1 MSILKRPGWNN
12 YEVIE
17 EGRLHNDKLKDKIGK
32 MFDRLSLG
40 YSPSHVV
47 DKISRIIRTEKGD
60 KFDYSKLSD
69 DYIINIANSNEVTRG
84 KFTPS
89 LRSSYVDTYQNTN
102 PVEFSDT
109 SVDNDVSIDFT
120 SAAPTPSNTAPVAP
134 IPSGAYQEDS
144 EEDKEDEDED
154 QDTVNKKEH
163 EYLKTIYSD
172 EDAEEEDENLMEK
185 KKPSVVPKGAR
196 DRKRE
201 EERLKRERENHKRD
215 KEAEEDAEEVDTC
228 GCQEHDNAF
237 SSKIPKENLKKIN
250 KESVRLSP
258 TAINNL
264 LKENY
269 IKRKQHQFRYEERYR
284 SY

>member
-12 YEVIE
+12 YEIIE

-47 DKISRIIRTEKGD
+47 DKISRIIRAEKGD

-89 LRSSYVDTYQNTN
+89 LRSSYVDAYQNTN
-102 PVEFSDT
+102 PVELSDT

-120 SAAPTPSNTAPVAP
+120 SAAPTPSNTASVAP
-134 IPSGAYQEDS
+134 IPSPSYQEDS
-144 EEDKEDEDED
+144 
-154 QDTVNKKEH
+154 
-163 EYLKTIYSD
+163 
-172 EDAEEEDENLMEK
+172 EEDENLMEK

-201 EERLKRERENHKRD
+201 EERLKREREGRKD
-215 KEAEEDAEEVDTC
+215 QEAEEDAEEVDTC

-237 SSKIPKENLKKIN
+237 SAKIPKDNLKKIN

-258 TAINNL
+258 KAINNL

>member
-12 YEVIE
+12 HEIIE

-47 DKISRIIRTEKGD
+47 DKISRIIRAEKGD

-102 PVEFSDT
+102 PVEFSDA
-109 SVDNDVSIDFT
+109 SVDNEVSIDFT
-120 SAAPTPSNTAPVAP
+120 SAAPTPSNTTPVAP
-134 IPSGAYQEDS
+134 MPSLSYQEDS
-144 EEDKEDEDED
+144 EEDED
-154 QDTVNKKEH
+154 
-163 EYLKTIYSD
+163 S
-172 EDAEEEDENLMEK
+172 EEPRD
-185 KKPSVVPKGAR
+185 SR

-201 EERLKRERENHKRD
+201 RERLERERKSRIQD
-215 KEAEEDAEEVDTC
+215 QEAEEDAEEVDTC

-237 SSKIPKENLKKIN
+237 SPKIPKDNLKKIN

-258 TAINNL
+258 KAINNL
-264 LKENY
+264 LRENY
-269 IKRKQHQFRYEERYR
+269 IKRQQHQFRYEERYR
-284 SY
+284 NY

>member
-12 YEVIE
+12 YEIIE
-17 EGRLHNDKLKDKIGK
+17 EGRLHNDKLKEKIGK

-60 KFDYSKLSD
+60 KFDFGKLSD
-69 DYIINIANSNEVTRG
+69 DYIISIATSNEVTRG

-109 SVDNDVSIDFT
+109 SIDNDVSIDFT

-144 EEDKEDEDED
+144 EEPRD
-154 QDTVNKKEH
+154 
-163 EYLKTIYSD
+163 S
-172 EDAEEEDENLMEK
+172 
-185 KKPSVVPKGAR
+185 R

-201 EERLKRERENHKRD
+201 SERLKREREGRIQD
-215 KEAEEDAEEVDTC
+215 QEAEEDAEEVDTC
-228 GCQEHDNAF
+228 GCEEHDNAF

-269 IKRKQHQFRYEERYR
+269 IKRKQHQFKYEERYR
-284 SY
+284 NY